1 MKKIGIMG
9 GTFNPVHNA
18 HLELANCAKEQYA
31 LDFVIFMTSGNP
43 PHKKHKNI
51 PDGELRLGMLKLA
64 ISGKENF
71 LADDFEVKSEEYS
84 YSVNTMRHL
93 REKYPQSELYFII
106 GGDSLRG
113 LPKWYKPEEL
123 VKLCKF
129 LVYPRGGTDLG
140 DDIYEIV
147 KKYGG
152 EIYPLHSPVINI
164 SSTQI
169 REKIVQGEDVSGM
182 LPESVLEYIKEH
194 RLYTEDGE
202 V

>member
-18 HLELANCAKEQYA
+18 HLELAKCAKEQYA
-31 LDFVIFMTSGNP
+31 LDVVIFMTSGNP
-43 PHKKHKNI
+43 PHKKHKDI
-51 PDGELRLGMLKLA
+51 PDGELRLEMLKLA
-64 ISGKENF
+64 ISDREDF

-84 YSVNTMRHL
+84 YSVNTMRYL
-93 REKYPQSELYFII
+93 GEKYPQSELYFII
-106 GGDSLRG
+106 GGDSLRS

-129 LVYPRGGTDLG
+129 LVYPRYGADLD

-152 EIYPLHSPVINI
+152 DIYPLHSPVINI

-169 REKIVQGEDVSGM
+169 REKIIKGEDVLDM
-182 LPESVLEYIKEH
+182 LPEGVFRYIKEH
-194 RLYTEDGE
+194 KLYTEDGE